1 MLLPDANRAT
11 TNDAQRQ
18 ACTRPASEA
27 QRGSGASR
35 VGRRFENA
43 GLSVHIVYSD
53 IPSNAITIFQV
64 FLAVVPLQKVFFA

>member
-1 MLLPDANRAT
+1 MLMLLPDANSAT
-11 TNDAQRQ
+11 TNDA
-18 ACTRPASEA
+18 E
-27 QRGSGASR
+27 R
-35 VGRRFENA
+35 VGRRFENT